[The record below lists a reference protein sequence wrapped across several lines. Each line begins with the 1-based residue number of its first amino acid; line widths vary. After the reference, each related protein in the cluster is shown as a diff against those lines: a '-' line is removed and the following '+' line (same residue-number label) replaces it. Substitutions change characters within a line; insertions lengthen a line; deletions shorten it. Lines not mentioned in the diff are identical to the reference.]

1 MESDEK
7 RKSERIDSHNLISY
21 VCYDEHNEEEGQGM
35 GRTLNVSR
43 GGITLET
50 HNEIKSPFVELTIGL
65 EDDIIEIK
73 GRVIYCKKNENDK
86 FATGI
91 EFMTTDKAIQT
102 LDNYIAAFHKQ
113 KKEDES

>member
-1 MESDEK
+1 MK
-7 RKSERIDSHNLISY
+7 
-21 VCYDEHNEEEGQGM
+21 DEHRKHGRVDSLNLLDYICIDQDNQRLAQRGM
-35 GRTLNVSR
+35 GRTLNVSS

-65 EDDIIEIK
+65 EDDIIELK
-73 GRVIYCKKNENDK
+73 GRVVYCKKNENDK

-91 EFMTTDKAIQT
+91 EFITTDKAMQI

-113 KKEDES
+113 KK